1 MLTSEQKKQ
10 FSDILEEL
18 GKSLDIT
25 KEQHD
30 AAVKSYEFVGEWLS
44 APESNLSPYNP
55 EILPQGSFMLGT
67 MIKPVHDD
75 DELDIDLVCRLE
87 GKRPEWTQYNLK
99 QIVGQRLVDHG
110 TLKRLLKIPD
120 GRRCWTLQYADS
132 AKFHLDIL
140 PAIVSSGYRV
150 LLEKSLSASTVD
162 SETLAIRITDK
173 LEISYRME
181 TQPEWWPKSNPFGYG
196 IWFENRAKLLTSE
209 LRLMSE
215 AVQPV
220 PKYQT
225 KKLPLQRIV
234 QILKRHRDM
243 MFNGEE
249 DKPISIIITT
259 LAARAY
265 YKEIDII
272 EALLKVV
279 ERMPAF
285 IEERYSE
292 KYRKNIKWIGNPVND
307 TENFADKWP
316 ENPQKQENLYKWI
329 EQVKLDLQH
338 AIRQRGLN
346 FIKEAL
352 SKPFG
357 ENVVAK
363 AFSNYSEKNRLLREN
378 GELKMA
384 ASSGMLGSVGTTL
397 KNHNFYGKEEQ

>member
-1 MLTSEQKKQ
+1 MLTTEQKRQ

-30 AAVKSYEFVGEWLS
+30 AAVTSYEFVGKWLA
-44 APESNLSPYNP
+44 APESILSPYNP

-67 MIKPVHDD
+67 MIKPIHED

-120 GRRCWTLQYADS
+120 GRRCWTLQYAES
-132 AKFHLDIL
+132 ARFHLDIL
-140 PAIVSSGYRV
+140 PAIVSSGYQI
-150 LLEKSLSASTVD
+150 LLEKSFSTSAVD
-162 SETLAIRITDK
+162 FETLAIRITDK
-173 LEISYRME
+173 LEMNYRTE
-181 TQPEWWPKSNPFGYG
+181 TRPEWWPKSNPFGYG

-209 LRLMSE
+209 IRLMRE

-225 KKLPLQRIV
+225 KKLPLQRVV

-243 MFNGEE
+243 MFNGDE
-249 DKPISIIITT
+249 DKPISIVITT

-265 YKEIDII
+265 NKETDII
-272 EALLKVV
+272 EALLNVV
-279 ERMPAF
+279 ERMPSF

-292 KYRKNIKWIGNPVND
+292 KHRKYIKWIGNPVND

-316 ENPQKQENLYKWI
+316 DNPRKQENFYKWLN
-329 EQVKLDLQH
+329 QVKAD
-338 AIRQRGLN
+338 INNTVNKRGLQL
-346 FIKEAL
+346 IQESL
-352 SKPFG
+352 EKPFG
-357 ENVVAK
+357 KNIITK
-363 AFSNYSEKNRLLREN
+363 AFSNYGENLRKQREGGN
-378 GELKMA
+378 LNIA
-384 ASSGMLGSVGTTL
+384 AKTGMLGTVGTTV